1 MSEIRYLRTLDYYD
15 GPQVF
20 EARDAIGG
28 HYIAVLGPGNEFR
41 YLLAGV
47 APEQLHACLEGL
59 HDLRDLLMKT
69 DRGSRYTTT
78 TVPSKKGDVLTV
90 EPFSGSLDDY
100 LSEPGFMLEAAP
112 ALEPAPSTD
121 LAPALGP
128 LPPQPTLGSP
138 YHKPAAAAYD
148 ARRGDVGRYSL
159 KVDGGWGLLELAN
172 FGKQYVQVYSFLH
185 ALDAEAK
192 APASAAS
199 GPIYATD
206 AMPDELATVSIA
218 PEGLFDEEE
227 SEEDQHTLEVA
238 RLKRASKAYPWRGG
252 WSTVNF
258 FQALVSA
265 VPHAHTPRV
274 AKLAYASPGS
284 IDLDLSVPIAET
296 ISRLVA
302 IVASAPDDA
311 IDQVYKVLR
320 REAQSRK
327 LLGRNVKDL
336 TLRTDDSMF
345 VQTAGGQMLSLMRL
359 ERYQSQMVRLTDGNA
374 FAIMKITFSLYRRIR
389 VLAKLQNMGKIE
401 F

>member
-1 MSEIRYLRTLDYYD
+1 MSKIHYLRTLDYYD

-28 HYIAVLGPGNEFR
+28 HYVAVLGPGNEFR

-69 DRGSRYTTT
+69 DRASRYTTT
-78 TVPSKKGDVLTV
+78 TVPSKEGDVLTV
-90 EPFSGSLDDY
+90 EPFRGSLDEY
-100 LSEPGFMLEAAP
+100 LPEPGFMLEAAP
-112 ALEPAPSTD
+112 AIEPAPSTD
-121 LAPALGP
+121 LAPAPGR
-128 LPPQPTLGSP
+128 LPPQILGSP
-138 YHKPAAAAYD
+138 YHEPAAAPYGAP
-148 ARRGDVGRYSL
+148 RGDVGRYSL

-172 FGKQYVQVYSFLH
+172 FGKQYVQLYSFLH

-192 APASAAS
+192 APASATS
-199 GPIYATD
+199 EPVYATD
-206 AMPDELATVSIA
+206 AMPDELATASIP
-218 PEGLFDEEE
+218 PEGLFDEQE
-227 SEEDQHTLEVA
+227 SEEEQDTLEVA

-258 FQALVSA
+258 FRALVTA

-311 IDQVYKVLR
+311 IDQVYRVLR
-320 REAQSRK
+320 REAQARK

-336 TLRTDDSMF
+336 TLRADDSMF
-345 VQTAGGQMLSLMRL
+345 VQTAGGQMLSLMGL
-359 ERYQSQMVRLTDGNA
+359 ERYHSQMVRLTDGNA